1 MLALRWP
8 PPPGARPSHL
18 PWSLQ
23 PGHGETPTPAPHPD
37 QTQGRTGLV
46 SASVGG
52 DLPPGHPE
60 DPTTRCA
67 PGRGRGGA
75 CSGSFLASVQPDAG
89 CPPLTELSRQYRS
102 RLDIICCSVI
112 QPAFKQHFQAP
123 TMCYLW
129 GHRVELD
136 HCPLAL
142 ETLLT
147 HPFSNT
153 RGALLCA
160 LAGIWG
166 LVLGRKRAWLV
177 GAGVNWPHRS
187 RFCVRE
193 EHEPGEDTVGAF
205 DAHQSILF
213 GGLQEDG
220 LILL

>member
-1 MLALRWP
+1 MTHSSILAWRT
-8 PPPGARPSHL
+8 
-18 PWSLQ
+18 PWTVWSRGSQSL
-23 PGHGETPTPAPHPD
+23 
-37 QTQGRTGLV
+37 
-46 SASVGG
+46 
-52 DLPPGHPE
+52 
-60 DPTTRCA
+60 TRLSNFHSLCFQ
-67 PGRGRGGA
+67 R
-75 CSGSFLASVQPDAG
+75 SF
-89 CPPLTELSRQYRS
+89 
-102 RLDIICCSVI
+102 IIQSFRVISEVIYFSFI

-136 HCPLAL
+136 HCPLAF

-147 HPFSNT
+147 HPFSNAC
-153 RGALLCA
+153 GALLCA

-177 GAGVNWPHRS
+177 EAGVNQPHRS
-187 RFCVRE
+187 RFCIRE

-205 DAHQSILF
+205 DAHQGILF

>member
-1 MLALRWP
+1 M
-8 PPPGARPSHL
+8 GSQ
-18 PWSLQ
+18 SL
-23 PGHGETPTPAPHPD
+23 
-37 QTQGRTGLV
+37 
-46 SASVGG
+46 
-52 DLPPGHPE
+52 
-60 DPTTRCA
+60 TRLSDFHSLCFQ
-67 PGRGRGGA
+67 R
-75 CSGSFLASVQPDAG
+75 SFIIQSFRVIS
-89 CPPLTELSRQYRS
+89 EV
-102 RLDIICCSVI
+102 ICCSVI

-177 GAGVNWPHRS
+177 GAGVNRPHRS

-193 EHEPGEDTVGAF
+193 EHEPREDTVGAF